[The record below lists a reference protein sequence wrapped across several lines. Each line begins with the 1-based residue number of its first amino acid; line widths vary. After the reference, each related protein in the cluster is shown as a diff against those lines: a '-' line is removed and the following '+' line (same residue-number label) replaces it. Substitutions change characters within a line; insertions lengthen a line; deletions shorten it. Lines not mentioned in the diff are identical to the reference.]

1 MAPPPESG
9 WGHAPCGSPCPAAMW
24 SPDWQL
30 SRRSWWE
37 SLSSSWSGACPLS
50 HEGTAP
56 CTYRLEGGVGR
67 EGAEGG
73 GGEIEKMDVETETR
87 SGGRLEGQLYQVDG
101 DKTENSVSTFFMR
114 LFANFSW
121 QYAPVQRVLH
131 LKKWVYSCCHSS
143 GCSLYPNQHPT
154 ASAKVSAVIEH

>member
-1 MAPPPESG
+1 MRPRPLRKPLSGCYVESWLTAFPPFMVGVPELFLERCLSSISWRDGSLYIQTGG
-9 WGHAPCGSPCPAAMW
+9 WGG
-24 SPDWQL
+24 
-30 SRRSWWE
+30 
-37 SLSSSWSGACPLS
+37 
-50 HEGTAP
+50 EG
-56 CTYRLEGGVGR
+56 RGRGGR
-67 EGAEGG
+67 
-73 GGEIEKMDVETETR
+73 GEIEKMDVETETR

-101 DKTENSVSTFFMR
+101 DKTKNSVSTFFMR

-154 ASAKVSAVIEH
+154 APAKVSAVIEH